1 MDWLGALLVIA
12 AITVGIWL
20 GAVLVLWLHRPSRD
34 LAGPALR
41 LLPDTIRLS
50 RRLIADPGTPRG
62 PKVALLLLGLW
73 LASPIDLIPDFL
85 PGIGQLDDLIL
96 AAIVLR
102 FVGRRI
108 GADRLHA
115 AWPGTPES
123 YDLLARL
130 LGMRRVAP

>member
-1 MDWLGALLVIA
+1 MDWLGSLLVIV

-20 GAVLVLWLHRPSRD
+20 GAVLILWLHRPSRD

-50 RRLIADPGTPRG
+50 RRLIADPVTPRG

-108 GADRLHA
+108 GAERLRD

-130 LGMRRVAP
+130 LGMRRAAP